1 MSLKRVGILIVL
13 GLMVTACSFI
23 GRVREDRIPKY
34 ETGPFTSAEKCAQC
48 HQGIYDE
55 WSKNSG
61 HAVANTS
68 VGFIALYEEI
78 GNEKLCYGCHG
89 PKEPAEGVSCV
100 TCHGSVIPDKGIEHT
115 HEMKYK
121 PGRAALRDPEFCSKC
136 HDHQHPLTGEWYRA
150 TYAEWKNSPAAEA
163 GTTCVDCHMKRQ
175 GADNKR
181 YHGQNAAFRNPDRYK
196 DYLVI
201 KDIAVEFPK
210 VSLAVENLVTG
221 HKIPTGGPQRT
232 LALSLVFK
240 DNTGLDIHQ
249 IDYIFNQIF
258 SDFFLKKEM
267 MWKEIENT
275 KLQPG
280 ETRQLS
286 FTLPPGL
293 KDRITRIEATLSFY
307 GILVYHHGDLNKALW
322 ATKPI
327 AQKIV
332 DLPI

>member
-1 MSLKRVGILIVL
+1 MSLKRASILIVL
-13 GLMVTACSFI
+13 GLAVTACSLV
-23 GRVREDRIPKY
+23 GRIREDRIPRY
-34 ETGPFTSAEKCAQC
+34 EAGSFTSAEKCAEC

-68 VGFIALYEEI
+68 VGFIALYDAI

-89 PKEPAEGVSCV
+89 PKELAEGVSCV
-100 TCHGSVIPDKGIEHT
+100 ICHGNVIPDKEIEYT
-115 HEMKYK
+115 HEVKFK
-121 PGRAALRDPEFCSKC
+121 PGRKALKDPKFCSKC
-136 HDHQHPLTGEWYRA
+136 HDHKHPLTGEYYRE
-150 TYAEWKNSPAAEA
+150 TYAEWKNSPAARE
-163 GTTCVDCHMKRQ
+163 GTTCVDCHMKKQ
-175 GADNKR
+175 GPDNLS

-201 KDIAVEFPK
+201 QDIEFEFPNI
-210 VSLAVENLVTG
+210 SLAVENRVAG
-221 HKIPTGGPQRT
+221 HKMPTGGPQRT
-232 LALSLVFK
+232 LALSLVMK
-240 DNTGLDIHQ
+240 DPEGNEVHR
-249 IDYIFNQIF
+249 IDYLFNQIF

-286 FTLPPGL
+286 FTLPPEL
-293 KDRITRIEATLSFY
+293 KGRISRIEATLSFY
-307 GILVYHHGDLNKALW
+307 GILVYHHGDLKEALW

-327 AQKIV
+327 AQQIV
-332 DLPI
+332 DIPG